1 MSTTTITL
9 RIDSAEKQLISD
21 YARTFG
27 VSVSEFVRET
37 TLRRIEDELDLVAWK
52 QAKAEFEADP
62 QMVPAAD
69 VTSEYL

>member
-1 MSTTTITL
+1 MSTSTITVRL
-9 RIDSAEKQLISD
+9 NSAEKQLISD

-37 TLRRIEDELDLVAWK
+37 TLRRIEAELDLVAWE

-62 QMVPAAD
+62 QMMPAAD